1 MRFPH
6 WSLQK
11 IGPEGQ
17 VVPCCERY
25 DFRIV
30 LYLHLWHLYSAGL
43 IHAQLVIS
51 IYFQIVAGV
60 GLPENQ
66 VEHFDI
72 LHLDEDEWSHVQIMD
87 QLKKHDVEFI
97 LADMWDNIAF
107 IIGCNAN
114 AYQIASALHI
124 PERVVYDD
132 FEHSL
137 IIINLFEL
145 RYIRG
150 ELE

>member
-1 MRFPH
+1 MNCKFCANYLTELDTCKYC
-6 WSLQK
+6 SFEADDEK
-11 IGPEGQ
+11 IRECNYQ
-17 VVPCCERY
+17 T
-25 DFRIV
+25 
-30 LYLHLWHLYSAGL
+30 
-43 IHAQLVIS
+43 
-51 IYFQIVAGV
+51 
-60 GLPENQ
+60 
-66 VEHFDI
+66 EHFDI
-72 LHLDEDEWSHVQIMD
+72 LHLDENEWGHVQIMD

-114 AYQIASALHI
+114 AHQIAKALHI
-124 PERVVYDD
+124 PEKVVYDD